1 MKKIGLGFQF
11 LMPLSKQERALVT
24 KKFNNFFYVDII
36 ESKDNDRDVRE
47 RFLCKSRKSLY
58 FKNQFIVVGDEVI
71 ISEINIEER
80 TAVIQNLITRKN
92 YLIRPSI
99 ANITDIF
106 IVISLD
112 EPELDLCQVNMFLLN
127 SEYLNVN
134 VSLVLTKCDLVSK
147 EKREFFYDKFLSWG
161 YNSWFLSIY
170 EEVGFKSFLEELK
183 MRKCSILIG
192 PSGVGKTTILNQIIP
207 NINRATSDVSKKI
220 KRGKNTTRNVELFYL
235 NKGCYIV
242 DTPGFN
248 MQNKNFEL
256 QNIAYLFPE
265 LRSQLNEGRSNCKFR
280 DCLHITEPG
289 CQIDKDFERY
299 KFYKELVFNF
309 KTHHS
314 RNLED

>member
-1 MKKIGLGFQF
+1 MKHAGLDF
-11 LMPLSKQERALVT
+11 LCFMALFKQKKALVT
-24 KKFNNFFYVDII
+24 KKFNNFFYVDIF
-36 ESKDNDRDVRE
+36 EDDNSEQERV

-112 EPELDLCQVNMFLLN
+112 EPELDLCQVNRFLLN

-248 MQNKNFEL
+248 MQNMNHDI

-265 LRSQLNEGRSNCKFR
+265 LTNQLEKGEINCKFR
-280 DCLHITEPG
+280 NCLHISEPG
-289 CQIDKDFERY
+289 CKINRDFERY
-299 KFYKELVFNF
+299 KFYKELVTDF
-309 KTHHS
+309 KNHHS
-314 RNLED
+314 RNQGD